1 MADELVERNL
11 QILFKDLRPFSIH
24 EVGSLRIGMD
34 EVRAILSLE
43 ARITA
48 DAAEIARLRAEV
60 EHARELVRVA
70 TETTQK
76 HLRGLCDAEDRA
88 ADARA
93 KALADVAVWLTDSA
107 IKDADDLR
115 QLHAGKKLTP
125 MMTKEW
131 ETLIQTKVGISTAL
145 ETGEW
150 EK

>member
-1 MADELVERNL
+1 MADELVERFEARL
-11 QILFKDLRPFSIH
+11 
-24 EVGSLRIGMD
+24 D
-34 EVRAILSLE
+34 EEERYGYHGRAELTQQVI